1 MERIGVISDTHLRSE
16 KGLPQR
22 VFEVFNGV
30 ERILHAGDV
39 VTEEVL
45 PALERIAPV
54 VAVHGNMDDSEVKRH
69 LPRRQV
75 LTVEEARIGLIHG
88 HGVSGDVLIRL
99 DLDAMHDYLLTQF
112 PEPVDCI
119 VYGHT
124 HVAVNEVR
132 DGVLFFNPGTAGG
145 RGAPPSVGILTVDG
159 RDVRGELIWL

>member
-1 MERIGVISDTHLRSE
+1 MERIGVISDTHLRRGSDF
-16 KGLPQR
+16 PQR
-22 VFEVFNGV
+22 IAEVFSGV
-30 ERILHAGDV
+30 QRILHAGDV

-54 VAVHGNMDDSEVKRH
+54 VAVHGNMDYPEVKRR

-75 LTVEEARIGLIHG
+75 LAVEEVRIGLIHG
-88 HGVSGDVLIRL
+88 HGVSSAVLSRL

-124 HVAVNEVR
+124 HVAVNQVHN
-132 DGVLFFNPGTAGG
+132 GVLFFNPGTASG
-145 RGAPPSVGILTVDG
+145 RGAPPSVGILTVEG
-159 RDVRGELIWL
+159 RDIRGELIWL